1 MKSIIV
7 SVAVAAG
14 LMVAGSAMAADAVKM
29 PADAGKCLACHKI
42 DGKQVGPGW
51 KQVSEKYKG
60 QADAEATLVKHI
72 TEGGKDFGWKMGTMP
87 ARGMIGVGAAGDA
100 QIASLAK
107 FIVGIAK

>member
-60 QADAEATLVKHI
+60 QADAEATLIKHI
-72 TEGGKDFGWKMGTMP
+72 TDGGKFDWKMGVMP
-87 ARGMIGVGAAGDA
+87 ARGTIGVGAAGDA